1 MFFQNDISVVYKK
14 QQSVPNF
21 MLFKENYE
29 TTNANVCFEVPCCFE
44 VHIPVPNII
53 YHSRYIPDSYLI
65 VTSSNKEAED
75 VFQKLYDT
83 ILINGSVISN
93 AH

>member
-14 QQSVPNF
+14 QQSVSNF

-44 VHIPVPNII
+44 VHIPVMKGSMI
-53 YHSRYIPDSYLI
+53 
-65 VTSSNKEAED
+65 AE
-75 VFQKLYDT
+75 
-83 ILINGSVISN
+83 
-93 AH
+93 